1 MWKSLQAEGFIM
13 MAVIPH
19 SMMAFIPF
27 ILEKMQA
34 LPIQKSTMVKGLAA
48 GEES

>member
-1 MWKSLQAEGFIM
+1 MWKSLQAAGFIIT
-13 MAVIPH
+13 AAIPH
-19 SMMAFIPF
+19 SMMVFIPF

-34 LPIQKSTMVKGLAA
+34 LPIRKSTMVKGLAA